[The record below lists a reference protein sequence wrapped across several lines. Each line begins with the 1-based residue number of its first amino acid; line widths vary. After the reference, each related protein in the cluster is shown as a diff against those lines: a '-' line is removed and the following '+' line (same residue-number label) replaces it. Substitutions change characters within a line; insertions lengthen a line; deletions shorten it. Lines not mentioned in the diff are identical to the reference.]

1 MDNSRGDDP
10 LKSLRK
16 WNEENIQLSF
26 RGRRTSTFKNS
37 IFVRLYSEVINGV
50 RRDYLGN
57 RKHKVLKT
65 DLWNEGVQPGRALL
79 GKAITG
85 DKDLEEPELFGLD
98 ISVQTCKMARK
109 RLSDRVMLVC
119 ASITHLPFR
128 AKGFDL
134 ITDVSTIDHIPP
146 SYTQRTLT
154 QYGDMLSAGGMLIII
169 FDSRLNL
176 FSEIYHR
183 LSLRKIY
190 PQWPL
195 SPSWVKRA
203 LTSSNF
209 EVLHGY
215 ACNGIGI
222 MGGMHLR
229 LPLIERFLND
239 RIEAIWKIVKLVE
252 RSSLTR
258 FLSPIFPQFVITARS
273 K

>member
-1 MDNSRGDDP
+1 MANSRGDDQ

-16 WNEENIQLSF
+16 WNDENIQCSF
-26 RGRRTSTFKNS
+26 QKRRTSAFKNG

-50 RRDYLGN
+50 RRNYLGN
-57 RKHKVLKT
+57 RRHKVLKT

-79 GKAITG
+79 GKVITER
-85 DKDLEEPELFGLD
+85 KDFEEPELFGLD
-98 ISVQTCKMARK
+98 LSVQTCRMARE
-109 RLSDRVMLVC
+109 RLSDRVMIVC

-128 AKGFDL
+128 AQGFDL

-146 SYTQRTLT
+146 SYTQSTLT
-154 QYGDMLSAGGMLIII
+154 QYGKMLSKGGMLIII

-203 LTSSNF
+203 LTSSEF
-209 EVLHGY
+209 EVIHGH

-229 LPLIERFLND
+229 LPILERFLND
-239 RIEAIWKIVKLVE
+239 RIEAVWKIVYLVE
-252 RSSLTR
+252 RSSLTK
-258 FLSPIFPQFVITARS
+258 FLSPIFPQYVITARS